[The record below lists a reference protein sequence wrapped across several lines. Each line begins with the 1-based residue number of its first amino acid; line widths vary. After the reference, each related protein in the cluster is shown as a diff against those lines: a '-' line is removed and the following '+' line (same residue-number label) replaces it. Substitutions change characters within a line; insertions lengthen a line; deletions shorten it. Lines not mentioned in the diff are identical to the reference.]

1 MLSIEQTP
9 IVVKAIINPM
19 TQNFS
24 EWFNKG
30 LIMNKLICNVFATA
44 LFVSAFSA
52 TAATSSSSK
61 VSKIM
66 DENNDGMVTKVE
78 YMAYHDRAYGKMKQ
92 SNGGVSNK
100 VIDSGVSTGFYNNSM
115 NDMPIGTT
123 NGVSNN
129 GSTSQDYDI
138 PIVDGTNAGTNN

>member
-1 MLSIEQTP
+1 
-9 IVVKAIINPM
+9 
-19 TQNFS
+19 
-24 EWFNKG
+24 
-30 LIMNKLICNVFATA
+30 MNKLICNVFLAA
-44 LFVSAFSA
+44 LFLSAFSA
-52 TAATSSSSK
+52 TADTSTK

-78 YMAYHDRAYGKMKQ
+78 YMAYHDRAYDKMKQ

-100 VIDSGVSTGFYNNSM
+100 DIEAGVTKGFYNNSM

-129 GSTSQDYDI
+129 GSNSRNNQSYTI
-138 PIVDGTNAGTNN
+138 PRVDGTKAGTNN

>member
-1 MLSIEQTP
+1 
-9 IVVKAIINPM
+9 
-19 TQNFS
+19 
-24 EWFNKG
+24 
-30 LIMNKLICNVFATA
+30 MNKLICNVFAAT
-44 LFVSAFSA
+44 LFLSAFAA

-78 YMAYHDRAYGKMKQ
+78 YMAYHDRAYDKMKQ

-100 VIDSGVSTGFYNNSM
+100 DIEAGVTKGFYNNSM

-129 GSTSQDYDI
+129 GSNSRNNQSYTI
-138 PIVDGTNAGTNN
+138 PRVDGTKAGTNN